1 MGKNSP
7 RSAFLSGENTRTIF
21 LDREFHS
28 LGPDLIAL
36 RLASNLL
43 RNIKIKGG
51 LFMRKKML
59 LMLLVVC
66 MSLSLFA
73 AGSPEKE
80 SGGYRIAYMT
90 PALHIPF
97 WKDVADGIRDQ
108 AATVDSVT
116 IINSDSKLS
125 AATQLQNAMD
135 LITSGIDA
143 IIISPTDS
151 ASCPAVL
158 ELAAENDVPV
168 IICDIGT
175 DSGDYT
181 AFVATD
187 NFKGAKEAGEYFL
200 KVAADRGVTG
210 GKISLIGISQAR
222 QNGKD
227 RTNGFKSALEGTGFT
242 IDTLLECKDY
252 TRAESMSFAQD
263 LISANPNLAGL
274 FTEHDE
280 ANLGVMPAK
289 DTADVMNTLIHVGF
303 DGSPE
308 TVDAIKAGHISA
320 AAMQQPVTMGREAF
334 KAAYAYLTGVP
345 FEKKIVVD
353 TILVT
358 KENVN
363 EVEPLLAN
371 NVYPN
376 ELKAN

>member
-1 MGKNSP
+1 MK
-7 RSAFLSGENTRTIF
+7 
-21 LDREFHS
+21 
-28 LGPDLIAL
+28 
-36 RLASNLL
+36 
-43 RNIKIKGG
+43 
-51 LFMRKKML
+51 KKMMF
-59 LMLLVVC
+59 MLLIVC
-66 MSLSLFA
+66 MSFSLFA
-73 AGSPEKE
+73 GGAQETE
-80 SGGYRIAYMT
+80 AEGYRIAYMT

-97 WKDVADGIRDQ
+97 WKDIADGIRDQ
-108 AATVDSVT
+108 AAMVGGVT

-135 LITSGIDA
+135 LITSGVDA

-158 ELAAENDVPV
+158 ELANENNVPV

-175 DSGDYT
+175 DSGEYT

-210 GKISLIGISQAR
+210 GEISLIGISQAR

-227 RTNGFKSALEGTGFT
+227 RTNGFKSALEGSGFT
-242 IDTLLECKDY
+242 VDTLLECKDY

-263 LISANPNLAGL
+263 LIAANPDLAGL

-280 ANLGVMPAK
+280 ANLGVLPAK
-289 DTADVMNTLIHVGF
+289 DTAGVMESLIHVGF

-308 TVDAIKAGHISA
+308 TVEAIKTGKISA

-334 KAAYAYLTGVP
+334 KAAYAYLTGAP
-345 FEKKIVVD
+345 FEKKIVCD

-358 KENVN
+358 KENVE
-363 EVEPLLAN
+363 EVEPLLAD

-376 ELKAN
+376 ELKAK

>member
-1 MGKNSP
+1 MK
-7 RSAFLSGENTRTIF
+7 
-21 LDREFHS
+21 
-28 LGPDLIAL
+28 
-36 RLASNLL
+36 
-43 RNIKIKGG
+43 KI
-51 LFMRKKML
+51 
-59 LMLLVVC
+59 LLVLMIVC
-66 MSLSLFA
+66 MSLPLFA
-73 AGSPEKE
+73 NGAQE
-80 SGGYRIAYMT
+80 SGDDGYRVAYMT

-108 AATVDSVT
+108 AATVEGVT

-158 ELAAENDVPV
+158 ELAAESNVPV

-175 DSGDYT
+175 DSGEYT

-187 NFKGAKEAGEYFL
+187 NFKGAREAGEYFL
-200 KVAADRGVTG
+200 KVAKERGVSG
-210 GKISLIGISQAR
+210 GEVSLIGISQAR

-227 RTNGFKSALEGTGFT
+227 RTNGFKDALKGSGFT
-242 IDTLLECKDY
+242 VDTLLECKDY

-263 LISANPNLAGL
+263 LITANPNLAGL

-289 DTADVMNTLIHVGF
+289 ETAGVIDSLIHVGF

-308 TVDAIKAGHISA
+308 TVEAIKAGKISA

-334 KAAYAYLTGVP
+334 KAAYAYLTGAS
-345 FEKKIVVD
+345 FDKKIVCD

-358 KENVN
+358 KENVE
-363 EVEPLLAN
+363 EVEPLLAD

-376 ELKAN
+376 ELKAK